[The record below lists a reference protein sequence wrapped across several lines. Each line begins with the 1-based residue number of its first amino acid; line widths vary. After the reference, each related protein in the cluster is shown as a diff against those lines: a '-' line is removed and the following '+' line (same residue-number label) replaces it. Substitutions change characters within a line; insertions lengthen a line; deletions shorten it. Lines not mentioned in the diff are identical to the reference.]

1 MYGVKKA
8 FFNAQGYCLPPVFE
22 RKHNNLKLIR
32 FHGDL
37 PAFLDKHIYLPIYL
51 KIMAQVTIYLPDQIL
66 KKINALAKSEA
77 LSVSSWVKN
86 KLMGSIEDTWP
97 EDYFDLFGSLEDL
110 DLSRPEELDPGQDTR
125 RTKL

>member
-1 MYGVKKA
+1 M
-8 FFNAQGYCLPPVFE
+8 PV
-22 RKHNNLKLIR
+22 
-32 FHGDL
+32 
-37 PAFLDKHIYLPIYL
+37 YLSH
-51 KIMAQVTIYLPDQIL
+51 MAQVTIYLPDLIL

-97 EDYFDLFGSLEDL
+97 EDYFGLFGSLEDS
-110 DLSRPEELDPGQDTR
+110 DLTRPEELDVGQDTR